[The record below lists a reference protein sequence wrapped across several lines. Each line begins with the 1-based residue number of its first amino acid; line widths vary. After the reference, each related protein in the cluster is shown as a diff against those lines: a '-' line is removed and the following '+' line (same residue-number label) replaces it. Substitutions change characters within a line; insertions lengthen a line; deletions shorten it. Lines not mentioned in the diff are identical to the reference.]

1 MNYTRKSLFHPVI
14 PVRWSESCI
23 PLRKACMWSVDAH
36 GLTPKLIFLS
46 DSGAIAETSTTS
58 RQQQQQLGLLDRWL
72 GPEAIPSS
80 PGACGWPTGDRSRR
94 DLDSRLTQAGSGRPD
109 RVIPRV
115 NRPDRLAGTRARL
128 HCTSMLGVFGLED
141 LESSMHATFRM
152 KSGC

>member
-1 MNYTRKSLFHPVI
+1 
-14 PVRWSESCI
+14 
-23 PLRKACMWSVDAH
+23 MWSVDAH

-94 DLDSRLTQAGSGRPD
+94 DLDSRLTQAVAGKAAGAG

-115 NRPDRLAGTRARL
+115 NRPDR
-128 HCTSMLGVFGLED
+128 D
-141 LESSMHATFRM
+141 DD
-152 KSGC
+152 